1 MAKLSQA
8 REAEMMEL
16 GCLCMNV
23 TFDLFLNT
31 ECILVLTECLGK
43 NISLYWKVKNVKEK
57 LK

>member
-8 REAEMMEL
+8 GAAEMMEL

-31 ECILVLTECLGK
+31 ECILVLTEWEKILACTGK
-43 NISLYWKVKNVKEK
+43 
-57 LK
+57 